1 MSLSGGSRMTIG
13 VCVPSTVCVFDFA
26 IDCLWHSVQR
36 SEGEDKCSNCTFHST
51 WNDDEEWS
59 AAGAGTKAHKPH
71 YPNQSV
77 WHPLLGIIGERE
89 KKSEEKIN
97 RPVATLKELLLRR
110 FHMCATLLKHKGGK
124 KQEGIQRRRLE
135 SQGKACL
142 ATTSHNK
149 RLVQC
154 FSASFTCV
162 IACFSNCWKYD
173 SKIEMSLSPLNWA
186 WIGGVKLAITVRGPL
201 KAKRP
206 LVDVLSEAMSYLLR
220 VFSTPVPEQWAQEEH
235 FRAAQF
241 KMQSACR
248 YRMLEKYLNN
258 FKYICFLYR
267 LQ

>member
-1 MSLSGGSRMTIG
+1 M
-13 VCVPSTVCVFDFA
+13 CVWFCHWLFVAFCSTVRRGGQVFELHISFNMKRWRRV
-26 IDCLWHSVQR
+26 ICGRCRHKSTQTTLSQSICLTSSARHYWR
-36 SEGEDKCSNCTFHST
+36 EGEK
-51 WNDDEEWS
+51 
-59 AAGAGTKAHKPH
+59 KAKRK
-71 YPNQSV
+71 S
-77 WHPLLGIIGERE
+77 IGQWPPW
-89 KKSEEKIN
+89 KSCCY
-97 RPVATLKELLLRR
+97 TDTCR
-110 FHMCATLLKHKGGK
+110 FHMCATLLIHKGGK

-149 RLVQC
+149 RLLQC

-235 FRAAQF
+235 FMAAQF